1 MKRNY
6 DEASVIRSLSK
17 NPGIGKITPA
27 IGGNIGSIEVIKDNT
42 SVGNGTWGKIDF
54 LTKHCNY
61 VVLHV
66 DLNAVAEAKL
76 LAKQAKVE
84 AKRLARQEAK
94 EAKQLNLVKAV
105 KTNLHKVKF
114 NK

>member
-1 MKRNY
+1 MKKY

-27 IGGNIGSIEVIKDNT
+27 IGGNIGSVEVVKDNT
-42 SVGNGTWGKIDF
+42 TVGNGTCGKIDF
-54 LTKHCNY
+54 LTKYCNY

-66 DLNAVAEAKL
+66 DLSAIAAAKAE
-76 LAKQAKVE
+76 AKQAKVE
-84 AKRLARQEAK
+84 AKRLARREAK
-94 EAKQLNLVKAV
+94 EMKRLNIVKDV
-105 KTNLHKVKF
+105 KSNIHKVKF